1 MANLRKKVPA
11 FDLTRRKPGRNGA
24 AVAGSTG
31 DRDCVNNNDNGH
43 LDNRPSIPKVKG
55 ILLFALGY
63 PRILIGKDSGRGERT
78 V

>member
-55 ILLFALGY
+55 ICSLICFGIPTY
-63 PRILIGKDSGRGERT
+63 PNW
-78 V
+78 